1 MASNI
6 SNDLEVCRGNIEKV
20 INAHI
25 IEQMEEFGDE
35 MIDSILPSQ
44 AEFRNLTGNT
54 LTSYAYGVYLNG
66 EIQTIGMYSGK
77 DAIRV
82 KLNKGEILRG
92 FTDYDGG
99 LRTYFKADVDTDR
112 GYGNASSR
120 NFLTGYKPKGKY
132 SLIFTTG
139 TEYSAYLE
147 NVLNMNVLTDGFME
161 TQSDFL
167 NSFKQ
172 I

>member
-66 EIQTIGMYSGK
+66 
-77 DAIRV
+77 
-82 KLNKGEILRG
+82 
-92 FTDYDGG
+92 
-99 LRTYFKADVDTDR
+99 
-112 GYGNASSR
+112 
-120 NFLTGYKPKGKY
+120 
-132 SLIFTTG
+132 
-139 TEYSAYLE
+139 
-147 NVLNMNVLTDGFME
+147 
-161 TQSDFL
+161 
-167 NSFKQ
+167 
-172 I
+172 